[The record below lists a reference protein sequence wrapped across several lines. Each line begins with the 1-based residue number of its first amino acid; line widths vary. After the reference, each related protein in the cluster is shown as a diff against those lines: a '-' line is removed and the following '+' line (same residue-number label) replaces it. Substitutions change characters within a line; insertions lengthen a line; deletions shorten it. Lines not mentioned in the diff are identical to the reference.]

1 MIVKIIFSD
10 NSVMAVQCHN
20 SAMAKSLKKARDDDE
35 ANEIIAN
42 YQGEYDICDET
53 DAGHAGTSVDLRKK
67 KISSE
72 KQRSK
77 AYGEKYR

>member
-20 SAMAKSLKKARDDDE
+20 SSIAKSLKKVRDDDE
-35 ANEIIAN
+35 ANEILARF
-42 YQGEYDICDET
+42 QGEYEIGDDD
-53 DAGHAGTSVDLRKK
+53 DASRAGTSVDLRRK
-67 KISSE
+67 KISSQKE
-72 KQRSK
+72 RSK